1 MLKPHPDCFFF
12 ITTKVQTRLAWGIL
26 GCGLLHIIFGQ
37 AVTLMV
43 FSQDSVEEQENL
55 LLPYKRQDIYSFT
68 RTMKHKYMHV
78 CLYANMPTQ
87 RPESV
92 SATKHPCQACR

>member
-1 MLKPHPDCFFF
+1 
-12 ITTKVQTRLAWGIL
+12 
-26 GCGLLHIIFGQ
+26 
-37 AVTLMV
+37 MV
-43 FSQDSVEEQENL
+43 FPQDSAEEQENL

-92 SATKHPCQACR
+92 SATKHPCQACRWEKVDVYTCGLRFCLLSFYCL